1 MTLFVNTLYRF
12 SGVPRPV
19 TSLYDFG
26 DVVHAIRANETTGEV
41 FKKFL
46 SAAAALS
53 ERSDSNPV
61 FMMWTIPTTILALLG
76 IVYFVGKEKFIIFK
90 VYSSAYGFMSDL

>member
-1 MTLFVNTLYRF
+1 MIYNVKFFITYIFSVNPNQPLGT
-12 SGVPRPV
+12 
-19 TSLYDFG
+19 YDFE
-26 DVVHAIRANETTGEV
+26 DVVHSIRNNETSGEV

-61 FMMWTIPTTILALLG
+61 FMMWTIPTTILSLLG
-76 IVYFVGKEKFIIFK
+76 IVYFVGKP
-90 VYSSAYGFMSDL
+90 LC

>member
-1 MTLFVNTLYRF
+1 MNFFLLFSVNPKPLGT
-12 SGVPRPV
+12 
-19 TSLYDFG
+19 YDFG
-26 DVVHAIRANETTGEV
+26 DVVHSIQNNETSGEV

-61 FMMWTIPTTILALLG
+61 FMMWTIPTTILALMG
-76 IVYFVGKEKFIIFK
+76 IVYFVGKPFK
-90 VYSSAYGFMSDL
+90 T

>member
-1 MTLFVNTLYRF
+1 MTVNFFIIF
-12 SGVPRPV
+12 SVNPKPLG
-19 TSLYDFG
+19 TYDFG
-26 DVVHAIRANETTGEV
+26 DVVHSIQNNETSGEV

-76 IVYFVGKEKFIIFK
+76 IVYFVGKP
-90 VYSSAYGFMSDL
+90 LC

>member
-1 MTLFVNTLYRF
+1 MIYNVKFFITYIFSVNPNQPLGT
-12 SGVPRPV
+12 
-19 TSLYDFG
+19 YDFE
-26 DVVHAIRANETTGEV
+26 DVVHSIRNNETSGEV

-61 FMMWTIPTTILALLG
+61 FMMWTIPTTILALMG
-76 IVYFVGKEKFIIFK
+76 IVYFVGMTYNYKSNTTNRIIH
-90 VYSSAYGFMSDL
+90 YNT